1 MLKLLAGARRDP
13 CRLTPGSAS
22 QIARVLP
29 MRAWRAF
36 KSALGFWSNPEE
48 AMQNRLRAAVLGLAL
63 LGLAAL
69 GLMPFVAQGQAP
81 GSGPS
86 IKLIVPYAAGGL
98 PDTVARVVGRR
109 LQERTGHTVVIENR
123 GGANGGLGMAA
134 LVSAPA
140 DGQTFV
146 VSDGSMLSTNP
157 LLYSKLPYDPKDVAP
172 VAFLAQAPLFL
183 AVHPKLPVAT
193 LKDFIDY
200 VKAHPGQINY
210 GSSGVGSIHH
220 ISMEGVKVA
229 LNLTMTHIPFK
240 GTGESVPA
248 LLGGHVEALFS
259 AYPSLSG
266 AAGTNKITLIATNGA
281 ERSSL
286 APDVSAIAEIVRG
299 FDFATIVGIY
309 ARTGVP
315 AAVIQKIAAEANEI
329 VKEPGVIKQ
338 LAAVGVEAKGG
349 GPAEFDRA
357 LKGEGE
363 RVGKVIKAAGIKTE

>member
-1 MLKLLAGARRDP
+1 MMLRPLRAMLLG
-13 CRLTPGSAS
+13 
-22 QIARVLP
+22 VV
-29 MRAWRAF
+29 
-36 KSALGFWSNPEE
+36 ALG
-48 AMQNRLRAAVLGLAL
+48 
-63 LGLAAL
+63 AL
-69 GLMPFVAQGQAP
+69 GPWAARGQAP
-81 GSGPS
+81 NPGPP

-109 LQERTGHTVVIENR
+109 LQERMGQTVVIENR
-123 GGANGGLGMAA
+123 GGANGAIGMAA
-134 LVSAPA
+134 LVGAPA

-157 LLYSKLPYDPKDVAP
+157 LLYAKLPYDAKDVAP

-183 AVHPKLPVAT
+183 AVHPKVPVGT
-193 LKDFIDY
+193 LKEFVDY
-200 VKAHPGQINY
+200 VKARPGQLNY

-220 ISMEGVKVA
+220 ISMEGVKVSLKLA
-229 LNLTMTHIPFK
+229 MTHVPFK

-266 AAGTNKITLIATNGA
+266 AAGTNRIMLLATNGA

-286 APDVSAIAEIVRG
+286 APAVPAIAEIVPG

-315 AAVIQKIAAEANEI
+315 AAVIQKIAAEANAI
-329 VKEPGVIKQ
+329 VKEPDVIKQ
-338 LAAVGVEAKGG
+338 LATVGVETKGG
-349 GPAEFDRA
+349 GPEVFDRA
-357 LKGEGE
+357 LKGEAE
-363 RVGKVIKAAGIKTE
+363 RVSKVIAAAGIKAE